1 MIEIMSPAGSYE
13 SLMAAIQAGAGSV
26 YFGVGVLNMRAR
38 SAANFTLDDLRQI
51 TEICHEH
58 NVNTYLTVNTIVY
71 NDEIEQAHKLLDAAK
86 ECQVTAII
94 ASDMAVIQ
102 YARQI
107 GLEIHLSTQCNVT
120 NLEAVRYYAQFAD
133 VVVLGRECTLVQ
145 IADICKAVKEQHITG
160 PKGELV
166 KIEIFVHGALC
177 MAVSGRCYLSLDNY
191 NFSSNRGACNQ
202 PCRRAYR
209 IIDEENE
216 IELKVDNPY
225 ILSPK
230 DLCTIGILDK
240 ILKAGVSILK
250 IEGRGRP
257 PEYVNVVTQCYHEA
271 IEAIAN
277 GTYTQE
283 RVVEWTQRLRSV
295 YNRDFWGGYYLGCK
309 TGEWADHYGSQATRV
324 KHRIGK
330 VTNFFSKL
338 SVAEIR
344 VEEDPLTVGD
354 EIIITGNTTGVYE
367 DTVTEIRVDTIP
379 AEQALKGTYC
389 SIPVRSVVH
398 RGDQVFIWQ
407 VREELD
413 F

>member
-1 MIEIMSPAGSYE
+1 MIEIMSPAGSYD

-51 TEICHEH
+51 TDICHEH
-58 NVNTYLTVNTIVY
+58 HVNTYLTVNTIVY

-209 IIDEENE
+209 IVDEENE

-283 RVVEWTQRLRSV
+283 RVAEWTQRLRSV

-367 DTVTEIRVDTIP
+367 DTVTEIRVDTVP

-407 VREELD
+407 VREESD

>member
-1 MIEIMSPAGSYE
+1 
-13 SLMAAIQAGAGSV
+13 
-26 YFGVGVLNMRAR
+26 MRAR

-51 TEICHEH
+51 TDICHEH
-58 NVNTYLTVNTIVY
+58 NVKTYLTVNTIVY

-271 IEAIAN
+271 IETIAN

-283 RVVEWTQRLRSV
+283 RVAEWTQRLRSV

-367 DTVTEIRVDTIP
+367 DTVTEIRVDTVP

-407 VREELD
+407 VREESD

>member
-1 MIEIMSPAGSYE
+1 MIEIMSPAGSYD

-38 SAANFTLDDLRQI
+38 SAANFTLDDLRHI
-51 TEICHEH
+51 TDICHEH
-58 NVNTYLTVNTIVY
+58 HVNTYLTVNTIVY

-86 ECQVTAII
+86 ACRVTAII

-120 NLEAVRYYAQFAD
+120 NVEAVRYYAQFAD
-133 VVVLGRECTLVQ
+133 VVVLGRECTLSQ
-145 IADICKAVKEQHITG
+145 IADICRAVEEQNITG
-160 PKGELV
+160 PGGELV

-216 IELKVDNPY
+216 IELKVENPY

-271 IEAIAN
+271 IQAIEN

-283 RVVEWTQRLRSV
+283 RVEEWMQRLRSV

-330 VTNFFSKL
+330 VTNYFSKL

-354 EIIITGNTTGVYE
+354 EILITGNTTGVYE
-367 DTVTEIRVDTIP
+367 DTVTEIRVDTVP

-407 VREELD
+407 VREDSD

>member
-1 MIEIMSPAGSYE
+1 MIEIMSPAGSYD

-271 IEAIAN
+271 IEAIAS

>member
-1 MIEIMSPAGSYE
+1 MIEIMSPAGSYD

-51 TEICHEH
+51 TDICHEH
-58 NVNTYLTVNTIVY
+58 HVNTYLTVNTIVY

-271 IEAIAN
+271 IEAISN

-283 RVVEWTQRLRSV
+283 RVAEWTQRLRSV

-367 DTVTEIRVDTIP
+367 DRVTEIRVDTVP

-407 VREELD
+407 VREESD

>member
-1 MIEIMSPAGSYE
+1 MSPAGSYD

-51 TEICHEH
+51 TDICHEH
-58 NVNTYLTVNTIVY
+58 NVKTYLTVNTIVY

-271 IEAIAN
+271 IETIAN
-277 GTYTQE
+277 GTYTQG
-283 RVVEWTQRLRSV
+283 RVEEWTQRLRSV

-367 DTVTEIRVDTIP
+367 DTVTEIRVDTVP

-407 VREELD
+407 VREESD

>member
-1 MIEIMSPAGSYE
+1 MIEIMSPAGSYD

-51 TEICHEH
+51 TDICHEH
-58 NVNTYLTVNTIVY
+58 NVKTYLTVNTIVY

-133 VVVLGRECTLVQ
+133 VVVLGRECTLDQ
-145 IADICKAVKEQHITG
+145 IADICKAVKEQNITG
-160 PKGELV
+160 PGGELV

-277 GTYTQE
+277 GTYTPE
-283 RVVEWTQRLRSV
+283 RVAEWTQRLRSV

-330 VTNFFSKL
+330 VTNYFSKL

-367 DTVTEIRVDTIP
+367 DTVTEIRVDTVP

-407 VREELD
+407 VREESD

>member
-271 IEAIAN
+271 IEAIAS

>member
-1 MIEIMSPAGSYE
+1 MIEIMSPAGSYD

-271 IEAIAN
+271 IQAIEN

-283 RVVEWTQRLRSV
+283 RVEEWMQRLRSV

-407 VREELD
+407 VREESD

>member
-1 MIEIMSPAGSYE
+1 MSPAGSYD

-102 YARQI
+102 YAHQI

-271 IEAIAN
+271 IEAIAS

>member
-1 MIEIMSPAGSYE
+1 MIEIMSPAGSYD

-51 TEICHEH
+51 TDICHQH
-58 NVNTYLTVNTIVY
+58 HVNTYLTVNTIVY
-71 NDEIEQAHKLLDAAK
+71 NDEIEQAHRLLDVAK

-145 IADICKAVKEQHITG
+145 IADICKAVKEQNITG
-160 PKGELV
+160 PGGELV

-216 IELKVDNPY
+216 IELKVENPY

-271 IEAIAN
+271 TEAIAN

-283 RVVEWTQRLRSV
+283 RVEEWMQRLRSV

-330 VTNFFSKL
+330 VTNYFSKL

-354 EIIITGNTTGVYE
+354 EILITGNTTGVYE
-367 DTVTEIRVDTIP
+367 DTVTEIRVDTVP

-407 VREELD
+407 VREDSD

>member
-1 MIEIMSPAGSYE
+1 MSPAGSYD

-51 TEICHEH
+51 TDICHEH
-58 NVNTYLTVNTIVY
+58 NVKTYLTVNTIVY

-271 IEAIAN
+271 IETIAN

-283 RVVEWTQRLRSV
+283 RVEEWTQRLRSV

-367 DTVTEIRVDTIP
+367 DTVTEIRVDTVP

-407 VREELD
+407 VREESD

>member
-1 MIEIMSPAGSYE
+1 MIEIMSPAGSYD

-51 TEICHEH
+51 TDICHEH
-58 NVNTYLTVNTIVY
+58 NVKTYLTVNTIVY

-271 IEAIAN
+271 IETIAN

-283 RVVEWTQRLRSV
+283 RVEEWTQRLRSV

-367 DTVTEIRVDTIP
+367 DTVTEIRVDTVP

-407 VREELD
+407 VREESD

>member
-1 MIEIMSPAGSYE
+1 MIEIMSPAGSYD

-51 TEICHEH
+51 TDICHEH
-58 NVNTYLTVNTIVY
+58 HVNTYLTVNTIVY

-271 IEAIAN
+271 IEAISN

-283 RVVEWTQRLRSV
+283 RVAEWTQRLRSV

-367 DTVTEIRVDTIP
+367 DTVTEIRVDTVP

-407 VREELD
+407 VREESD